1 MNLLA
6 RFFQAQS
13 NFVGIFVSSN
23 RPTADLLERFEQNGF
38 DLRSQLEAARIIV
51 VDLISKSVGATLPA
65 KNVLFVHSPAD
76 LSATQLAIEKA
87 LESVEITPGDSW
99 VLSDSISTLLSYNDS
114 GSVLQFL
121 HFLVGR
127 LRVLQMK
134 GLILS
139 QQGSVEE
146 RTLAAIRD
154 FCDMSI
160 QL

>member
-1 MNLLA
+1 MNLLS
-6 RFFQAQS
+6 RFFQTHS
-13 NFVGIFVSSN
+13 NYFGILISSN
-23 RPTADLLERFEQNGF
+23 RPIVDLLERFEQNGF
-38 DLRSQLEAARIIV
+38 DLKSQVEAAKIII
-51 VDLISKSVGATLPA
+51 VDLISKSVGATLQA

-99 VLSDSISTLLSYNDS
+99 AISDSISTLLSYNSS

-134 GLILS
+134 GLILN

-146 RTLAAIRD
+146 RTLAAVRD
-154 FCDMSI
+154 FCDVSI
-160 QL
+160 EL